1 MANDQN
7 INGLNVLFCKMFAAP
22 FFQNFFMFA
31 APLQCTLVVW
41 YSVYTTMTNGGTG
54 TVPPLVMEMQTGST
68 NNHIS
73 KIFFVHVSSTNVM
86 VVLVSS
92 TSTNGAVI
100 KRIVML
106 AAPILINR
114 SMTNYCAGVSE
125 NGNIINPRGRPKK
138 KEKRT
143 SITTV

>member
-1 MANDQN
+1 
-7 INGLNVLFCKMFAAP
+7 
-22 FFQNFFMFA
+22 MFA

-41 YSVYTTMTNGGTG
+41 YSVCTTMTNGGTG

-68 NNHIS
+68 NNH
-73 KIFFVHVSSTNVM
+73 FLCVNSTNVM

-100 KRIVML
+100 NRIVML

-114 SMTNYCAGVSE
+114 WMTNYCAGVSG
-125 NGNIINPRGRPKK
+125 NGNIINPRWRPNKK
-138 KEKRT
+138 RNGYLSPRSRT
-143 SITTV
+143 NIYHLPASQPPLFLIGHYL